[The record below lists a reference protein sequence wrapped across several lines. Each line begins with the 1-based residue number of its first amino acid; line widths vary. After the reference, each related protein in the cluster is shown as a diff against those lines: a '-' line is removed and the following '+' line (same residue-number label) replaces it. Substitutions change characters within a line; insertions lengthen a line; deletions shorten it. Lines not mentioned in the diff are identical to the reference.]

1 MTTGASGA
9 SGAGA
14 LVTAALRSGAV
25 LSVWPDR
32 LESAGIS
39 YPLADIA
46 WAALVN
52 DPAPA
57 APQGMPPAP
66 AVAWR
71 MADGRYVSATPT
83 DPPQTWRILEAL
95 FTQRPDLRM
104 PLPPPPPSYA
114 PYPPYPPYGYAAYA
128 QPQRNDNQTVM
139 AGLAHLSILF
149 GALIVPLVLWL
160 VNRGKAPYAAQQSKQ
175 AFFFHVAVAVVEI
188 VVIAVGFF
196 IIFAS
201 MSAMVSSTTYVDQ
214 TASGFFVGGIFIFY
228 GAIFAIQIVAIV
240 FGVIGAV
247 KAFKGEP
254 FHYPLM
260 GGL

>member
-1 MTTGASGA
+1 MTTGTGA
-9 SGAGA
+9 GGSSSAGA
-14 LVTAALRSGAV
+14 LVTAPLRSGAV

-32 LESAGIS
+32 LESAGIT
-39 YPLADIA
+39 YPLSDVA

-52 DPAPA
+52 DPAA
-57 APQGMPPAP
+57 LQGMPPAP

-83 DPPQTWRILEAL
+83 DPPQTWQILEAL
-95 FTQRPDLRM
+95 FTQRPDLRT
-104 PLPPPPPSYA
+104 PLPPPPPPPGYA
-114 PYPPYPPYGYAAYA
+114 PYPPYGYAAYA

-188 VVIAVGFF
+188 VVLAVGFF

-201 MSAMVSSTTYVDQ
+201 MSAMVASTTYVDQ

-228 GAIFAIQIVAIV
+228 GVIFAIQIVAIV